1 MRKEGITMASDNGG
15 VSVGTVL
22 LAIITGALAGAV
34 AALLLTPQSGQESRD
49 KLRTYARRAEEGL
62 RDIGEKAG
70 QEFEK
75 VVHKGREVYEENK
88 SVLTE
93 AFDAGREA
101 MRRERERPSEKKSG

>member
-1 MRKEGITMASDNGG
+1 MASDNGG

-22 LAIITGALAGAV
+22 LAMMTGALAGAM
-34 AALLLTPQSGQESRD
+34 AALLLTPQSGRESREQ
-49 KLRTYARRAEEGL
+49 LRSYARRAEEGL
-62 RDIGEKAG
+62 RDIGERAG

-75 VVHKGREVYEENK
+75 VVQKGREVYDENK

-101 MRRERERPSEKKSG
+101 MRRDRDRDSEKKTS

>member
-1 MRKEGITMASDNGG
+1 MASDNGG

-22 LAIITGALAGAV
+22 LAMVTGALAGAV

-49 KLRTYARRAEEGL
+49 QLRKYARRAEEGM
-62 RDIGEKAG
+62 RDRGEKAG
-70 QEFEK
+70 REYEK

-101 MRRERERPSEKKSG
+101 MRRERDRGPEKTSG

>member
-1 MRKEGITMASDNGG
+1 MASDNDG

-22 LAIITGALAGAV
+22 LAMIAGAMAGAV

-49 KLRTYARRAEEGL
+49 QLRTYARRAEEGL
-62 RDIGEKAG
+62 RDVGETAG
-70 QEFEK
+70 REFER

-88 SVLTE
+88 SVMTE

-101 MRRERERPSEKKSG
+101 MRRERDRGAEKKSG